1 MRRKALMAHFGD
13 ISKIKAAEVEELKNV
28 EGMDTKSAEA
38 VYNFFRGI
46 K

>member
-1 MRRKALMAHFGD
+1 MAHYGD
-13 ISKIKAAEVEELKNV
+13 ISKIKEADIEDLKNV
-28 EGMDTKSAEA
+28 EGMDNKSAEA